1 MPHSGRYRRFR
12 ILHRI
17 GRRTL
22 GTIVLIL
29 AFVVPSGL
37 LLSKTAP
44 EVPAT
49 GAAEAG
55 WTSLMAP
62 PGIYVVAVVLVL
74 VLVIGVVYWRTAY
87 LERIQEQLERE
98 VAERTKEVER
108 QKHQLLVYNRE
119 LLRSNDQLR
128 RTIEEKSKLLGVA
141 AHDLKN
147 PLFGIRAL
155 SEIVLENESLD
166 ERGARK
172 LRLIR
177 ESAAEAMALIDD
189 LLASAA
195 GTTPSQ
201 LDAEAVDVSALT
213 QWVVHSF
220 EPHAQRK
227 DQALHCSV
235 ADATCV
241 VEGDK
246 RKLREAITNLVSNA
260 LKYSPSG
267 HAVDVRVGREEGDVV
282 VEVDDEGPG
291 LSAADQSRMFA
302 PFQRLSPT
310 PTGNESSSGLGLYIV
325 KKIVDLHDGVIEVD
339 SAPGEGSTFRLR
351 FPVVEA
357 AADAIPEANPREM
370 EDAA

>member
-12 ILHRI
+12 ILYQI

-22 GTIVLIL
+22 GTVVLIL
-29 AFVVPSGL
+29 AFVIPSGL
-37 LLSKTAP
+37 LLDKMTP
-44 EVPAT
+44 DLPAA
-49 GAAEAG
+49 GAAEVG
-55 WTSLMAP
+55 WVSLIGH

-74 VLVIGVVYWRTAY
+74 ALVIGFVYWRTAY
-87 LERIQEQLERE
+87 LERTQERLERE

-119 LLRSNDQLR
+119 LRRSNDQLR
-128 RTIEEKSKLLGVA
+128 QTIEEKSKLLGVA

-147 PLFGIRAL
+147 PLFGVRAL
-155 SEIVLENESLD
+155 SEVVLENENLD
-166 ERGARK
+166 EKVSRK

-195 GTTPSQ
+195 STTPSQ

-213 QWVVHSF
+213 QWVVRSF

-246 RKLREAITNLVSNA
+246 RKLREAVANLVSNA

-291 LSAADQSRMFA
+291 LSDADQSRMFA

-325 KKIVDLHDGVIEVD
+325 KKIVDLHDGAIEVD
-339 SAPGEGSTFRLR
+339 SALGDGSTFRLR
-351 FPVVEA
+351 FPAVETA
-357 AADAIPEANPREM
+357 AEAIPEANPREM